1 MQERAIAHMDLDS
14 FFVSVERLRDERLKG
29 KPVIVGGNGD
39 RGVVAACSY
48 ETRVFGVRS
57 AMSMKMA
64 RQLCPDAIII
74 RGDYEAYS
82 QYSSIVTDIML
93 DNAPV
98 VEKAS
103 IDEFY
108 LDMTGMERFFGTWK
122 FVRELRSKVIK
133 ETGLSIS
140 MGLSTSKAVSKIAT
154 NEAKPAGQL
163 QIIQGQEKS
172 FLAPLSVDKIPMCGA
187 VTTQT
192 LRNMGITNIG
202 VLSQMPLRHLEKT
215 FGKLG
220 KMLWERANGID
231 NSPIIP
237 FHDPKSSSKEIT
249 FQQDTTDVVFLRS
262 VLIKLIE
269 ELCYDL
275 RKSGFCTC
283 CITVKVRYSNFDTH
297 TKQLNIS
304 MSASDM
310 VLTKHVLDLFAK
322 LYDRRLLIRLV
333 GVRFSKLTRGM
344 EQLNLFDT
352 GSKLAPLY
360 LAMDKIRDRYG
371 TDAIGKAVNIDLN
384 KRNPSLMQNNQ
395 NNVP

>member
-1 MQERAIAHMDLDS
+1 MPMR
-14 FFVSVERLRDERLKG
+14 
-29 KPVIVGGNGD
+29 
-39 RGVVAACSY
+39 
-48 ETRVFGVRS
+48 
-57 AMSMKMA
+57 MA
-64 RQLCPDAIII
+64 RQLCPDAIIL
-74 RGDYEAYS
+74 RGDFEAYS
-82 QYSSIVTDIML
+82 QYSAMVTDIML

-108 LDMTGMERFFGTWK
+108 LDMTGMERFHGTWK
-122 FVRELRSKVIK
+122 FVKELRSKVIN

-140 MGLSTSKAVSKIAT
+140 LGLSTSKAVSKIAT
-154 NEAKPAGQL
+154 NESKPAGQL
-163 QIIQGQEKS
+163 QIVQGQEKS

-192 LRNMGITNIG
+192 LRNMGISNIG
-202 VLSQMPLRHLEKT
+202 ILSQMPLRHLEKT

-231 NSPIIP
+231 NSPIVP

-249 FQQDTTDVVFLRS
+249 FQQDTTDVEFLQR
-262 VLIKLIE
+262 VLINLVE

-283 CITVKVRYSNFDTH
+283 AITVKVRYSNFDTH

-304 MSASDM
+304 MSSSDM
-310 VLTKHVLDLFAK
+310 VLTKHVLDLFTK
-322 LYDRRLLIRLV
+322 LYDRRLLIRLI
-333 GVRFSKLTRGM
+333 GVRFSKLIRGM
-344 EQLNLFDT
+344 EQLSLFDT

-360 LAMDKIRDRYG
+360 AAMDKIRDRHG
-371 TDAIGKAVNIDLN
+371 SNAIGKALSIDLN
-384 KRNPSLMQNNQ
+384 KRNPLQINNH
-395 NNVP
+395 VF